1 MQNQE
6 YLVGDSKV
14 DRKTLRRLAMY
25 YYLDEEV
32 LYKRSFNITLV
43 KCLNEADTTN
53 ILQEIH
59 EGICSTHTNRHM
71 MARKIQKAGYFLMTL
86 ERDVINVRCI
96 TIRSIH
102 LRLLCLI

>member
-6 YLVGDSKV
+6 YPVGDSKV
-14 DRKTLRRLAMY
+14 DRKTLRRLAID
-25 YYLDEEV
+25 YYLNKEV
-32 LYKRSFNITLV
+32 LYKRSFNRTLV

-53 ILQEIH
+53 VLQEIH
-59 EGICSTHTNRHM
+59 EGICSTHANRHM
-71 MARKIQKAGYFLMTL
+71 MARKIQKASYFWMML